1 MHARTGIRDN
11 GRGRNIPS
19 AAAGAPAEFGGRFSS
34 IPAFSHCVMMEFFSG
49 GALSQISEARSA
61 MSMLPSE
68 AAWAYI
74 SGAAK
79 FIRRS
84 LTLDSERQEESLAA
98 STSKSECVAQ

>member
-19 AAAGAPAEFGGRFSS
+19 AAAGDACESAADFAS

-74 SGAAK
+74 SGAAEIYK
-79 FIRRS
+79 
-84 LTLDSERQEESLAA
+84 E
-98 STSKSECVAQ
+98 KSHA